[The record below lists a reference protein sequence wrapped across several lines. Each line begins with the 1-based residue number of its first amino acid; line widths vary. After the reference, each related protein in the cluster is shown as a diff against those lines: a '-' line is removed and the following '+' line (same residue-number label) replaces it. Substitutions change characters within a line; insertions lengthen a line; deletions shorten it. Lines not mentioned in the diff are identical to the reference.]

1 MNRKLRVTFGLIAL
15 LTLLLTIS
23 CGVGIITGDV
33 TRFPDPEFNGEWIDD
48 GIRILIGHDEGLL
61 YAVGF
66 NNNLGAAWDKLSFSG
81 RVLGEPLQNANI
93 AGGDVQIWSTGS
105 QGNAIMIA
113 EFWLDLRRNGNTIF
127 LNLYP
132 LRESYWLQKQQ

>member
-1 MNRKLRVTFGLIAL
+1 MNRKLRVTFGSIAL

-23 CGVGIITGDV
+23 SCVATIGDV
-33 TRFPDPEFNGEWIDD
+33 ISFPDPEFNGEWIDD

-81 RVLGEPLQNANI
+81 RVLREPLQNVSQAE
-93 AGGDVQIWSTGS
+93 GDVQIWVTGS

-113 EFWLDLRRNGNTIF
+113 EFSLDLLRNGNTIF
-127 LNLYP
+127 LDLYP
-132 LRESYWLQKQQ
+132 LQESYRLQKQQ